1 MMQQMQAQQ
10 RGLDP
15 RMAAG
20 DPRMAAVDP
29 RMAAVD
35 PRMAAADPR
44 MAAADPRMA
53 AGMSADPRMAMMQ
66 QAMQL
71 SPHDLAQLPP
81 ERRQKMEAMR
91 AQYAAQYGGAPGYH

>member
-1 MMQQMQAQQ
+1 
-10 RGLDP
+10 
-15 RMAAG
+15 
-20 DPRMAAVDP
+20 
-29 RMAAVD
+29 
-35 PRMAAADPR
+35 
-44 MAAADPRMA
+44 
-53 AGMSADPRMAMMQ
+53 MAMMQ

>member
-1 MMQQMQAQQ
+1 
-10 RGLDP
+10 
-15 RMAAG
+15 
-20 DPRMAAVDP
+20 
-29 RMAAVD
+29 
-35 PRMAAADPR
+35 
-44 MAAADPRMA
+44 MA
-53 AGMSADPRMAMMQ
+53 AGMSADPRMAQQMMQ

>member
-29 RMAAVD
+29 RMAAV
-35 PRMAAADPR
+35 
-44 MAAADPRMA
+44 DPRMA

>member
-15 RMAAG
+15 RMAAA

-44 MAAADPRMA
+44 MAT
-53 AGMSADPRMAMMQ
+53 GMSADPRMAQQMMQ

>member
-1 MMQQMQAQQ
+1 MGLEKRPRHLGQGIGAGADGGHVGGQEGQ
-10 RGLDP
+10 RPATELRHFGHG
-15 RMAAG
+15 AA
-20 DPRMAAVDP
+20 
-29 RMAAVD
+29 
-35 PRMAAADPR
+35 
-44 MAAADPRMA
+44 MA